1 MCNNPTFYKWWYE
14 LAISLFEKEYNSF
27 IFGEKVHFNVDE
39 IFNQTIILIPMMM
52 IHQS

>member
-1 MCNNPTFYKWWYE
+1 MT
-14 LAISLFEKEYNSF
+14 LFEKEYNNF
-27 IFGEKVHFNVDE
+27 IIGENVHFNVGE

>member
-1 MCNNPTFYKWWYE
+1 M
-14 LAISLFEKEYNSF
+14 SLFEKEYDSF
-27 IFGEKVHFNVDE
+27 IFGGKNHFNASE